1 MLRAEMKPVLVQ
13 VENLNI
19 VARGKDGREL
29 QIVQDIGF
37 EIAKGKVL
45 ALIGESGSG
54 KSTIAL
60 ALMGYT
66 RRGCRFAGG
75 SVRIGG
81 RDILA
86 LSDASLREVRGNRI
100 CYVPQSAAASF
111 NPSKT
116 IMSQVIEGALI

>member
-19 VARGKDGREL
+19 VARGKDGRDM

-66 RRGCRFAGG
+66 R
-75 SVRIGG
+75 
-81 RDILA
+81 L
-86 LSDASLREVRGNRI
+86 LSRR
-100 CYVPQSAAASF
+100 
-111 NPSKT
+111 
-116 IMSQVIEGALI
+116 